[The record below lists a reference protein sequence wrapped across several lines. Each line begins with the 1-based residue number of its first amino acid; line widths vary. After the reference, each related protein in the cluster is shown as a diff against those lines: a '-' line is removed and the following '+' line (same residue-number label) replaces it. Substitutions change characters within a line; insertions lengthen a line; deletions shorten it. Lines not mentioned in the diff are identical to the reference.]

1 MRLVLD
7 WDGTVTERD
16 TLEAV
21 IERFG
26 DVVTYRRTGGL
37 MGRSLTHD
45 DALGRSL
52 TTVRAPLGEV
62 VSWLVAT
69 VRLRPG
75 FDELAE
81 RHRPL
86 VVSSGFHELIDPVL
100 VRERVDVEVLA
111 NHVDA
116 RRDGWRIRFRERAR
130 CRECGEPCKRAALP
144 AGEVAY
150 VGDGYSDR
158 CAALGATRVFAT
170 GGLARYLD
178 ERAIP
183 YEPFDDL
190 RDVLRALS
198 LEAAA
203 G

>member
-1 MRLVLD
+1 VKLVLD

-21 IERFG
+21 IDRFG
-26 DVVTYRRTGGL
+26 DIATYRRTGAL
-37 MGRSLTHD
+37 MGRSLSHD
-45 DALGRSL
+45 DAVARSIA
-52 TTVRAPLGEV
+52 TVRAPLCEV

-69 VRLRPG
+69 VRVRPG
-75 FDELAE
+75 FHELAE

-100 VRERVDVEVLA
+100 ARERVDVQVLA

-116 RRDGWRIRFRERAR
+116 RCDGWRIRFRESAP
-130 CRECGEPCKRAALP
+130 CRDCGEPCKRAALP

-158 CAALGATRVFAT
+158 CAALAATRVFAT
-170 GGLARYLD
+170 GGLARYLQ
-178 ERAIP
+178 ERAIA

-198 LEAAA
+198 PEAVAP
-203 G
+203 